1 MLGWLSFIFI
11 LHYYVLNE
19 LKTSILLWI
28 LVHAGTIDLWS
39 LFWALLSLLEGIF
52 HPLFRGFVSMRLQSS
67 CLLVTTIVHTIFWT
81 AIQFC
86 LWLLL
91 LLIDYCCKV
100 ALSCSI
106 DTGVILKPWDCSAT
120 VFCMPWYRQSWAM
133 FFKPWPSDWRL
144 SIEHLIRDLLSV
156 NRLAP

>member
-1 MLGWLSFIFI
+1 MFSMSWKRQSFIGI
-11 LHYYVLNE
+11 CACCYNR
-19 LKTSILLWI
+19 SQC
-28 LVHAGTIDLWS
+28 
-39 LFWALLSLLEGIF
+39 ALLSLLEGIF
-52 HPLFRGFVSMRLQSS
+52 CPFFRGFVNMRLQSS
-67 CLLVTTIVHTIFWT
+67 CLLVTTIVCTIVFWT

-91 LLIDYCCKV
+91 LLIDYCRKV

-120 VFCMPWYRQSWAM
+120 VFCMPWYRQSRAM